1 MFSQVASLEKERDTV
16 LQRIESY
23 RGRKKAEGEEF
34 YMSLRAQR
42 EELDDLR
49 ASQDSFLRNSHTV
62 RIIEEHK
69 NRLTTFKKALAGTK
83 SLELNLD
90 DYDPIIG
97 KIPFKNIM

>member
-49 ASQDSFLRNSHTV
+49 ASQASFLRNSHTV

-69 NRLTTFKKALAGTK
+69 SRLATFKQVLASATK
-83 SLELNLD
+83 SLKLDLD
-90 DYDPIIG
+90 DYD
-97 KIPFKNIM
+97 KISGMETK